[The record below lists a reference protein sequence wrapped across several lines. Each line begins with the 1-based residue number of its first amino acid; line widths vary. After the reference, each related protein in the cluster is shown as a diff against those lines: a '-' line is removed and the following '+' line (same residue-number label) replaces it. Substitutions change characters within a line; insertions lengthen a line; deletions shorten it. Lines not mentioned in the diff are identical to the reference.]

1 MKKLVTASCL
11 AALTLSAQ
19 AEFVDGNKLLSDMTG
34 SHGLQ
39 MSALGYV
46 MGVSDALQ
54 GIIVCLPTNVTAGQ
68 ISDMVKNY
76 LTNVPRDRS
85 LSADAVV
92 AKVLKDTWPCAA
104 RPNNGR
110 AL

>member
-19 AEFVDGNKLLSDMTG
+19 AEFVDGNKLLSDMNGT
-34 SHGLQ
+34 HGLQ

-46 MGVSDALQ
+46 MGVADALA
-54 GIIVCLPTNVTAGQ
+54 GVIVCLPTNVVAGQ
-68 ISDMVKNY
+68 INDMVKNY
-76 LTNVPRDRS
+76 LTNVPRERS
-85 LSADAVV
+85 LSADIVV
-92 AKVLKDTWPCAA
+92 TKVLKDTWPCAA

-110 AL
+110 SM